1 MNSVLRKRK
10 EARRRNLQFHLPTAV
25 ALAPQLR
32 LVQNDSSY
40 VSLQDV
46 FDNFCATQNVSRE
59 DSIMAFLDRMK
70 QLLDPSM
77 SRTDGRYLQL
87 RAEVMEDIQAK
98 MVPETVLSNYMIQAM
113 TSSESLWLMRKQFAT
128 QTATMMFL
136 TYFCCLSSRTPS
148 RFHFSRK
155 TGLMYMTE
163 ILPAFASGQ
172 PIIASSEHVPF
183 RLTPNMQHFI
193 TRVGIEGVVT
203 SCVTAIAKSLTVP
216 EFDLG
221 GTLSL
226 FVRDELLTWHN
237 TFMKESRQDPPLS
250 QQVSRNVEH
259 FIRRAGMMGLIND
272 NKDKSINAQHYHAI
286 VTLISQATAPNLLAQ
301 MTENFVAWF

>member
-1 MNSVLRKRK
+1 
-10 EARRRNLQFHLPTAV
+10 
-25 ALAPQLR
+25 
-32 LVQNDSSY
+32 
-40 VSLQDV
+40 
-46 FDNFCATQNVSRE
+46 
-59 DSIMAFLDRMK
+59 
-70 QLLDPSM
+70 
-77 SRTDGRYLQL
+77 
-87 RAEVMEDIQAK
+87 MEDIQAK
-98 MVPETVLSNYMIQAM
+98 MVPETVLSNVSASKGLGSSSMLTMWQYMIQAM

-163 ILPAFASGQ
+163 ILPGESMSSALLAGHTDPASAFASGQ

-226 FVRDELLTWHN
+226 FVRDE
-237 TFMKESRQDPPLS
+237 
-250 QQVSRNVEH
+250 VSH
-259 FIRRAGMMGLIND
+259 
-272 NKDKSINAQHYHAI
+272 S
-286 VTLISQATAPNLLAQ
+286 
-301 MTENFVAWF
+301 